1 MKSAYTIGQGIITA
15 LMIDRLWQS
24 GSFGND
30 PNGLNPAFFF
40 ASGFAAAWS
49 LQFLTKLASGPS
61 FHFPKYGKIV
71 RPEHIPMLPVG
82 RKLAVLF
89 GASITQNANDPEN
102 AG

>member
-15 LMIDRLWQS
+15 LMLDRLWQS
-24 GSFGND
+24 GIIGND
-30 PNGLNPAFFF
+30 PTNLNPAFFF
-40 ASGFAAAWS
+40 ASGFAAALS
-49 LQFLTKLASGPS
+49 LQFLTKLASNS
-61 FHFPKYGKIV
+61 NNHFPKYTQII
-71 RPEHIPMLPVG
+71 RPAPVPMLPVG